1 MNVYVYASN
10 GVNWYGL
17 SAFTEILNN
26 VLMSGPTLSVA
37 QAYAIDRKVDDG
49 FPTTGTVIAQYINW
63 NVTPNALVV
72 APNAAAAS
80 SSTCYDTTSL
90 TYSTN
95 QNGGAGQNCAL
106 SFQFQ

>member
-1 MNVYVYASN
+1 MNTDPTLYLPQAKLSRYMNVYVYASN

-80 SSTCYDTTSL
+80 SSTCYDTTDRK
-90 TYSTN
+90 STR
-95 QNGGAGQNCAL
+95 
-106 SFQFQ
+106 